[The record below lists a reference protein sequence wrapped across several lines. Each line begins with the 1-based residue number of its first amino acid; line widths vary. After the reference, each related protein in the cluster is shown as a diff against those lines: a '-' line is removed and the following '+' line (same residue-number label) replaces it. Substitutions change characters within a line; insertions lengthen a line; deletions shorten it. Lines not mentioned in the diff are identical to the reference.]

1 MGKGRREK
9 PKLLA
14 NKLREIRTRF
24 GLSQNAMLKRLGLDA
39 DFSRAE
45 LSAYE
50 RGVREPP
57 LRVLLS
63 YSQAARVW
71 INVLVDDRLDL
82 PSTLNHK
89 DMHGGL
95 SPRRTSARR

>member
-9 PKLLA
+9 PKLLG

-24 GLSQNAMLKRLGLDA
+24 GLSQNAMLKRLGLDT

-63 YSQAARVW
+63 YSQVARVW
-71 INVLVDDRLDL
+71 INVLVDDQLDL
-82 PSTLNHK
+82 PYTLNHK
-89 DMHGGL
+89 DMHGGVK
-95 SPRRTSARR
+95 PRRTSASR